1 LQAPHSNGGRAKKD
15 RDFDM
20 ERKNKK
26 TPVENHKNAAWA
38 NREKEKKV
46 SRVNKPSLEQTAN
59 AKEYVDENQK

>member
-1 LQAPHSNGGRAKKD
+1 
-15 RDFDM
+15 M